1 MPTREI
7 IITGPTVQIEENGE
21 DAERTLTCVV
31 EAQDGPRT
39 IRIVFPKLT
48 PAQLLCWGEKLTIS
62 AQFSVDE
69 RAKLSAS
76 SNYRVMIKDDEV

>member
-1 MPTREI
+1 MPVKEI

-31 EAQDGPRT
+31 EAEQTPGIT
-39 IRIVFPKLT
+39 LRIVFPKLT
-48 PAQLLCWGEKLTIS
+48 PAELQCWGEKLTIA
-62 AQFSVDE
+62 AQLSEDE

-76 SNYRVMIKDDEV
+76 ANYRIIIKDDE

>member
-1 MPTREI
+1 MPTRDV

-48 PAQLLCWGEKLTIS
+48 PVELQCWGEKLT
-62 AQFSVDE
+62 AAAELGVDE
-69 RAKLSAS
+69 RALLSAS
-76 SNYRVMIKDDEV
+76 SNYRVAIKDDE

>member
-1 MPTREI
+1 MPSRDI
-7 IITGPTVQIEENGE
+7 VITGPTVQIEENGE
-21 DAERTLTCVV
+21 DEERTLTCVV
-31 EAQDGPRT
+31 EAQDGRST

-62 AQFSVDE
+62 AQLSEDE